1 MLQSLSQQLKQTM
14 TVSDS
19 KRAQMNNSGHQP
31 TKYALLNK
39 PPNNQIQFCPTGAL
53 YKLCIE
59 KSY

>member
-1 MLQSLSQQLKQTM
+1 M